1 MSGITL
7 DHLKILLKEQQEKNE
22 EGKEMLEEVSPSFD
36 MKEAI
41 HEFYQQHG
49 MLAPMKGIWER
60 PIPDSVYKCPL
71 SEPLTTLVQWN
82 SLPRSIQDRYKK
94 PEDGTHG
101 VLEVN
106 RNDLM
111 SEEVSREEGGIRSE
125 PSSSLTNGLQRRP
138 LGGNLTNKLTEYTRG
153 KTGQAKPFIPGGLDA
168 AEVADLTGSSAVEGR
183 QINPYLTPEAIERSL
198 RVLSQGSKES
208 WRDGSLITAPPGVDF
223 KVGISYE
230 DIYGKDDEEEE
241 GNNVTFEGNTQ
252 RNDDE
257 EETMANPNEYIA
269 SSDNSQRITT
279 RAVQWD
285 QSFLDDDS
293 LFGSSVSDSD
303 SDDDDDDDED
313 ATDNID
319 DDEYEVKDNKDHDE
333 QKKSDTLSNKETSDT
348 DTWIAKS
355 GNNSDEEIDQ
365 LLTEFVHAEAL
376 TKNEIIRKEQKDD
389 GTANNPLRLAERQTK
404 LQYDTT
410 RKSWASIALLP
421 IDDFHSYIPNP
432 AMKYPFTLDTFQQ
445 QAVARLERN
454 ESVFVAAHT
463 SAGKTVVAEY
473 AVSLA
478 KQRGTRCIYTSPIKA
493 LSNQKFRDFSLKF
506 GSENVGLIT
515 GDLQVNADDSTCLI
529 MTTEILR
536 SMLYRGADLIRD
548 IEFVV
553 FDEVHYINDSER
565 GVVWEEV
572 IIMLPAYVNLIFLS
586 ATTPNT
592 FEFSDWI
599 GRTKRRPVYVIK
611 TNYRPVP
618 LSHYLW
624 ANLKLHTVKEG
635 NSKFYDKG
643 HQEASKALRPKEN
656 KKNSGGN
663 GKSKPVPKSTGR
675 GPQNMAW
682 QAQGSKA
689 QWMSLIRFLER
700 EDLTPSVVFSF
711 SKKKCEEIA
720 NMLRSLNLNTASECA
735 AVQGFTLQTVARLSP
750 IDATLPQ
757 VLSVCEMVKRGIGI
771 HHGGLLPILKEMVEI
786 LCSRNLIKVLFA
798 TETFAMGVN
807 MPMRSVVYNSIRKH
821 DGTQFRVL
829 EPGEYTQMA
838 GRAGRRGLDK
848 VGTVIVCCFGEQP
861 PPIGMLRNMLTG
873 QSTMLK
879 SQFRLTYNMILN
891 LLRVEEMS
899 VESMI
904 KRSFS
909 EFATQR
915 ALTSKEYPKLLA
927 RGQKTLSKLQEQFDA
942 EAAQR
947 IGAEDIE
954 EYFSTCNKLMGINPE
969 LLIQI
974 TNSTYGSG
982 EAVLQPGRV
991 LLISSARKH
1000 GVVRAPALILET
1012 QFSVGGA
1019 TADTRKILESL
1030 MCMVLLPEHH
1040 ISEEKE
1046 DQNESKAR
1054 SLNEIG
1060 SSKQRYYGI
1069 YEIKL
1074 NQILLVT
1081 VTKKKIEPSLLYT
1094 GKKSGNSNR
1103 TTGHNNNHV
1112 DSAFFS
1118 KKSTSRGMD
1127 DPFAGMKVKSKK
1139 NDEESFFGKKKSM
1152 KSHSSS
1158 ETEIESAMEV
1168 LIDAEKTEMSYGIPL
1183 LNMMDCL
1190 KRGSD
1195 IVELRNRSSLVDEL
1209 AIQLRS
1215 YESHRH
1221 RTVVKYYKLLERLY
1235 TLQERVQSLSH
1246 LLSNESLQ
1254 LFPDFLHRKA
1264 VLKTLG
1270 YLDENEAVAVK
1281 GRVACE
1287 VNTCEE
1293 LIVTEMVFEGV
1304 LNDLNPTEIVAAL
1317 SALVYQQK
1325 SNDDEFDIEVPE
1337 SLLNCC
1343 KQMKTI
1349 AINLGQLQ
1357 KEHGLDLDPIDYAES
1372 CMKFGLVHGVYEWA
1386 IGVPFS
1392 EICQLTDAQEGS
1404 IVRCITR
1411 LDELCREVRNCARV
1425 VGNPTLYRKMEAA
1438 STAIKRDIVFAASLY
1453 VS

>member
-1 MSGITL
+1 
-7 DHLKILLKEQQEKNE
+7 
-22 EGKEMLEEVSPSFD
+22 
-36 MKEAI
+36 
-41 HEFYQQHG
+41 
-49 MLAPMKGIWER
+49 
-60 PIPDSVYKCPL
+60 
-71 SEPLTTLVQWN
+71 
-82 SLPRSIQDRYKK
+82 
-94 PEDGTHG
+94 
-101 VLEVN
+101 
-106 RNDLM
+106 
-111 SEEVSREEGGIRSE
+111 
-125 PSSSLTNGLQRRP
+125 
-138 LGGNLTNKLTEYTRG
+138 
-153 KTGQAKPFIPGGLDA
+153 
-168 AEVADLTGSSAVEGR
+168 
-183 QINPYLTPEAIERSL
+183 
-198 RVLSQGSKES
+198 
-208 WRDGSLITAPPGVDF
+208 
-223 KVGISYE
+223 
-230 DIYGKDDEEEE
+230 
-241 GNNVTFEGNTQ
+241 
-252 RNDDE
+252 
-257 EETMANPNEYIA
+257 
-269 SSDNSQRITT
+269 
-279 RAVQWD
+279 
-285 QSFLDDDS
+285 
-293 LFGSSVSDSD
+293 
-303 SDDDDDDDED
+303 
-313 ATDNID
+313 
-319 DDEYEVKDNKDHDE
+319 
-333 QKKSDTLSNKETSDT
+333 
-348 DTWIAKS
+348 
-355 GNNSDEEIDQ
+355 
-365 LLTEFVHAEAL
+365 
-376 TKNEIIRKEQKDD
+376 
-389 GTANNPLRLAERQTK
+389 
-404 LQYDTT
+404 
-410 RKSWASIALLP
+410 
-421 IDDFHSYIPNP
+421 DFHSYIPNP
-432 AMKYPFTLDTFQQ
+432 AMRYPFTLDTFQQ

-473 AVSLA
+473 AVALA

-572 IIMLPAYVNLIFLS
+572 IIMLPAYVNMIFLS

-599 GRTKRRPVYVIK
+599 GRTKRRPVYVMK

-643 HQEASKALRPKEN
+643 HQEASKALRPKDN
-656 KKNSGGN
+656 KNNNGNN

-675 GPQNMAW
+675 GPKNMEW

-700 EDLTPSVVFSF
+700 EDLTPTVVFSF

-720 NMLRSLNLNTASECA
+720 NMLRSLSLNTASECS
-735 AVQGFTLQTVARLSP
+735 AVQGFTLQTIARLSP
-750 IDATLPQ
+750 IDQTLPQ
-757 VLSVCEMVKRGIGI
+757 VLIVCEMVKRGIGI

-786 LCSRNLIKVLFA
+786 LFSRNLIKVLFA

-807 MPMRSVVYNSIRKH
+807 MPAKAVVYNSIRKH

-848 VGTVIVCCFGEQP
+848 VGTVIMCCFGETP

-873 QSTMLK
+873 SSTMLR

-927 RGQKTLSKLQEQFDA
+927 RGQKTLLKLQEQFDA
-942 EAAQR
+942 EAEQR

-954 EYFSTCNKLMGINPE
+954 EYFSSCNQLMELNSE
-969 LLIQI
+969 LLLHI
-974 TNSTYGSG
+974 TNSNDGSG
-982 EAVLQPGRV
+982 DAVLQPGRII
-991 LLISSARKH
+991 LISSARKH
-1000 GVVRAPALILET
+1000 EIVRAPALILESE
-1012 QFSVGGA
+1012 FSSGGA
-1019 TADTRKILESL
+1019 TSETSKILESL
-1030 MCMVLLPEHH
+1030 VCMVLLPEHH
-1040 ISEEKE
+1040 ISEGKE

-1054 SLNEIG
+1054 SLNDIG
-1060 SSKQRYYGI
+1060 SSMQRYYGI
-1069 YEIKL
+1069 YQIKL
-1074 NQILLVT
+1074 NQIL
-1081 VTKKKIEPSLLYT
+1081 
-1094 GKKSGNSNR
+1094 
-1103 TTGHNNNHV
+1103 
-1112 DSAFFS
+1112 F
-1118 KKSTSRGMD
+1118 
-1127 DPFAGMKVKSKK
+1127 
-1139 NDEESFFGKKKSM
+1139 
-1152 KSHSSS
+1152 SSS
-1158 ETEIESAMEV
+1158 ETEIENVMEV
-1168 LIDAEKTEMSYGIPL
+1168 LIDAEKAEMSSGMPL
-1183 LNMMDCL
+1183 LNMLDFL
-1190 KRGSD
+1190 TRGSD
-1195 IVELRNRSSLVDEL
+1195 IVELRNRGSLVDEL
-1209 AIQLRS
+1209 AVQLRS
-1215 YESHRH
+1215 CQSHSH
-1221 RTVVKYYKLLERLY
+1221 RTVIKYYALLERIY

-1254 LFPDFLHRKA
+1254 LFPDFLHRKS
-1264 VLKTLG
+1264 VLRTLG
-1270 YLDENEAVAVK
+1270 YLDENETVAVK

-1287 VNTCEE
+1287 VNTCDE
-1293 LIVTEMVFEGV
+1293 LIVTEMVFEGI
-1304 LNDLNPTEIVAAL
+1304 LNDLDPTEIVAAL
-1317 SALVYQQK
+1317 SALIYQQK

-1343 KQMKTI
+1343 KRMKTI

-1357 KEHGLDLDPIDYAES
+1357 KDHGLDVDPLDYAES
-1372 CMKFGLVHGVYEWA
+1372 SMKFGLVHVVYEWA
-1386 IGVPFS
+1386 IGVPFC